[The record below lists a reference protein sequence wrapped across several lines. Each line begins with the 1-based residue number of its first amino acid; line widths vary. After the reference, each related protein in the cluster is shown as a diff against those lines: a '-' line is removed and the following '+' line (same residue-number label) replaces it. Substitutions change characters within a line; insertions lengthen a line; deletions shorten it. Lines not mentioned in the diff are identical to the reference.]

1 MSLKLKASGSKKDFG
16 QMQPECYPARL
27 VQIIDLGVQAQTD
40 YTTGEPKDSKNRA
53 ILTFEFPTERIEVR
67 EEDRPRWLSR
77 EFTLSSHELAGIMQ
91 VVDALDS
98 KWDAKEQ
105 PISDLLGKP
114 CQITTGLT
122 SGKKAKILSV
132 SKVGKGMKVGE
143 LENPASFFDFDDPN
157 IDLFKTFPQWI
168 RDKIKEAENYDGS
181 LLDTKLTLAEND
193 LDDDIPF

>member
-1 MSLKLKASGSKKDFG
+1 MSLKLKASSGKKDFG
-16 QMQPECYPARL
+16 QMQPDNYPARL
-27 VQIIDLGVQAQTD
+27 VQIIDLGMQAQVD

-77 EFTLSSHELAGIMQ
+77 EFTLSNHELAGIMQ
-91 VVDALDS
+91 VVGALDS
-98 KWDAKEQ
+98 KWDAEEQ
-105 PISDLLGKP
+105 SISDLLGKP

-132 SKVGKGMKVGE
+132 SKIGKGMKVGE

-168 RDKIKEAENYDGS
+168 RDKIKEAENYEGS
-181 LLDTKLTLAEND
+181 TLETKLAIND
-193 LDDDIPF
+193 EDFDEDIPF